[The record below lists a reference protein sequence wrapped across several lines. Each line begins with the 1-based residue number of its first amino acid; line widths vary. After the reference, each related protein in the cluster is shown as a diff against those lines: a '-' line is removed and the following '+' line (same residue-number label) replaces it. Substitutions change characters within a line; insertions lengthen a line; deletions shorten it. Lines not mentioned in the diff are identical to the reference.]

1 MTTSKFS
8 PLKYLKLVLRNPFRK
23 DRPRVAVV
31 HLSGP
36 IGAVTP
42 LKQGLTSKSTE
53 KLLTRA
59 FETKHLNAVA
69 IVVNSPGGSPVQ
81 SKQIHDRIRYL
92 SKHHEKPVFTFAGDA
107 AASGGYMLACAGDE
121 IYADPSSII
130 GSIGVVSAGFGFEK
144 AIEKLGVE
152 RRVHTQGDNKSI
164 LDPFKPEK
172 AEDVKRLKE
181 LQKAVHETFI
191 NLVSERRGEKLKKND
206 KTLFTGAFWAGSQA
220 LDLGLIDGLGDV
232 HSICLEKFGEETE
245 FVPIEAEKGFF
256 KKLRGGIHGPGGG
269 ASLPAS
275 WSDDVLSTIETRSLW
290 QRLGL

>member
-8 PLKYLKLVLRNPFRK
+8 PLKYLKLALRNPFRK
-23 DRPRVAVV
+23 DRPRVALL

-42 LKQGLTSKSTE
+42 LKQGLTSKSCE

-59 FETKHLNAVA
+59 FETKYLSAVA

-92 SKHHEKPVFTFAGDA
+92 SKHHDIPVFTFAGDA
-107 AASGGYMLACAGDE
+107 AASGGYMLACAGEE

-130 GSIGVVSAGFGFEK
+130 GSIGVISAGFGFEK
-144 AIEKLGVE
+144 AIEKLGIE
-152 RRVHTQGDNKSI
+152 RRVHTQGGNKSI

-181 LQKAVHETFI
+181 LQKYVHEAFI
-191 NLVSERRGEKLKKND
+191 KLVEDRRGDKLRKSD
-206 KTLFTGAFWAGSQA
+206 KSLFTGAFWAGSQA
-220 LDLGLIDGLGDV
+220 LELGLVDGLGDV
-232 HSICLEKFGEETE
+232 YSVCLEKFGEETE
-245 FVPIEAEKGFF
+245 FVPIEAEKGFLR
-256 KKLRGGIHGPGGG
+256 KLRGSITAPGGAG
-269 ASLPAS
+269 SMPES
-275 WSDDVLSTIETRSLW
+275 WSDDVLSTLETRSLW